1 MNTQELLK
9 VVERQVALINQQNDL
24 IQMLFQEIERL
35 EKRLG

>member
-24 IQMLFQEIERL
+24 IQMLFREIERL

>member
-35 EKRLG
+35 EKRLD

>member
-24 IQMLFQEIERL
+24 IQMLFQEIECL
-35 EKRLG
+35 EKRLD